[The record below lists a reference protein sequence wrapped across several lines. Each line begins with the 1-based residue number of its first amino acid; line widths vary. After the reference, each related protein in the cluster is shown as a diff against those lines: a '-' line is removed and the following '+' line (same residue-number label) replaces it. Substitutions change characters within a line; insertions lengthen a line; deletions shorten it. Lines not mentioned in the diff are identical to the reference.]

1 MKRTTFKLNFD
12 KLYICKKSK
21 ILKGINVINN
31 KNDIIIYEE
40 IEHPI
45 IQIIFMLRES
55 FHENDKF
62 KGWKDFT
69 RDYLLKLIHEQE
81 SIYLGNYQ
89 SGNNFVK
96 KLYDNVDYFLNTFCD
111 CKIIDNF
118 NIKDINLMSIKQR
131 QQQGILYLSDKY

>member
-1 MKRTTFKLNFD
+1 MKRTIFKLNFH

-81 SIYLGNYQ
+81 SIYLGNYKN
-89 SGNNFVK
+89 GNNFVK

-111 CKIIDNF
+111 YKIIDNF
-118 NIKDINLMSIKQR
+118 NIFNINLMSIKQR